1 MALRVAFF
9 GTPAFAV
16 PTLEHI
22 RTSSHQIVVVV
33 TQPDR
38 PRGRGQKLT
47 AGPVKTRAV
56 ELGIPVLQPTRLK
69 SDEFTQALA
78 SARPDIGVV
87 AAYGRLLPPVVL
99 DTPRLGMIN
108 VHASLL
114 PRWRGAAPI
123 HRAVLAGDRETGI
136 TIMRVVPAL
145 DAGDALARVVIP
157 IGANE
162 TSAELEER
170 LAAAGAPL
178 LVDALDRLAAGPM
191 AGTPQDPS
199 LVTYAHRLERHES
212 RIDWN
217 RPAGIVHN
225 QIRGLHPWPLAA
237 ALLDG
242 RRVLI
247 LRSEVAPDQP
257 GGRPDGES
265 DAPVGVEPGTI
276 VAADPRGLLVQTGAG
291 RLRILQLQPEGKAA
305 MSVRDFLNGRRVA
318 VGDRFTPLPLEP

>member
-16 PTLEHI
+16 PTLEQVQA
-22 RTSSHQIVVVV
+22 SSHHVVVVV

-47 AGPVKTRAV
+47 PGPVKARAV
-56 ELGIPVLQPTRLK
+56 ELDLPVLQPTRLR
-69 SDEFTQALA
+69 SDEFLRPLA
-78 SARPDIGVV
+78 DARADIGVV
-87 AAYGRLLPPVVL
+87 AAYGRILPQAVL
-99 DTPRLGMIN
+99 EMPRLGMIN

-136 TIMRVVPAL
+136 TIMRVVQAL

-162 TSAELEER
+162 TSAELEQR

-178 LVDALDRLAAGPM
+178 LVDTLDRLASGPI
-191 AGTPQDPS
+191 AGTPQDES

-212 RIDWN
+212 RIDWT
-217 RPAGIVHN
+217 RAAGVVHN
-225 QIRGLHPWPLAA
+225 QIRGLQPWPLAA

-247 LRSEVAPDQP
+247 LRSEVASDQP
-257 GGRPDGES
+257 GGDAGRHASPAGERT
-265 DAPVGVEPGTI
+265 PGTIVGVEP
-276 VAADPRGLLVQTGAG
+276 DGLLVQTGAG
-291 RLRILQLQPEGKAA
+291 CVRILRLQPEGRPA

-318 VGDRFTPLPLEP
+318 VGDRFTPLPPEP